1 MYFCSWKMT
10 NLNVRFFSHFILGTY
25 LVDIK
30 LITSHFLPIF
40 TLINIRT
47 RVPFKITST
56 PNNKYITKF
65 PNLQKRVFPQKN
77 KKTSPTRQYTYPQYT
92 YNSYFS
98 YRERRSFS
106 MHNARKLHSWHC
118 GNKKASDEKDPPEAS
133 YYIII

>member
-10 NLNVRFFSHFILGTY
+10 NLNVRFFSHFGRGDY

-30 LITSHFLPIF
+30 LIISQFLPIF
-40 TLINIRT
+40 ILINIRT
-47 RVPFKITST
+47 RVPFKIIST
-56 PNNKYITKF
+56 PNNQSITKL
-65 PNLQKRVFPQKN
+65 PNLQKRVFPQKD
-77 KKTSPTRQYTYPQYT
+77 KKTSPTRQYTHPQYT

-106 MHNARKLHSWHC
+106 MHHARKLHSWHC

>member
-1 MYFCSWKMT
+1 MT
-10 NLNVRFFSHFILGTY
+10 NLNVRFFSHFILWTY

-30 LITSHFLPIF
+30 LITSQFLSIF

-56 PNNKYITKF
+56 PNNQYITKL

-98 YRERRSFS
+98 YRER
-106 MHNARKLHSWHC
+106 HAQRKKTSQLTLWQQKSLR
-118 GNKKASDEKDPPEAS
+118 
-133 YYIII
+133 